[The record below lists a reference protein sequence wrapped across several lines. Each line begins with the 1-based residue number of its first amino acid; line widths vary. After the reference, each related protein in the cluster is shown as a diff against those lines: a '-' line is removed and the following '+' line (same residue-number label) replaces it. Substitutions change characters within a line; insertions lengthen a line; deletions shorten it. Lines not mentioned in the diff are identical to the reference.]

1 MSKIGKQP
9 VILPETAKVTV
20 ENGTVQIE
28 GEKGK
33 FILHVSD
40 GIEVVKKD
48 NQLLVNCLRNDRK
61 THALHGTIRQL
72 LANAVAGV
80 QKEWE
85 KKLKVVGT
93 GYSAV
98 LKGEKLVLSVG
109 FSHEVTITPLPG
121 IHFEVEKDIIT
132 VKGIDKS
139 LVGRQAAEIRAVR
152 SPDAYKG
159 KGIRYLEEEIKLK
172 PGKAAKTGE
181 GAAK

>member
-1 MSKIGKQP
+1 MSKIGRQP
-9 VILPETAKVTV
+9 VILPETIKVTV
-20 ENGTVQIE
+20 EKGAVQVE
-28 GEKGK
+28 GQKGK
-33 FILHVSD
+33 FTLHIPD
-40 GIEVVKKD
+40 GIEVIKKD
-48 NQLLVNCLRNDRK
+48 NQLLVNRLRSDK
-61 THALHGTIRQL
+61 KIHALHGTIRQL

-93 GYSAV
+93 GYSA
-98 LKGEKLVLSVG
+98 LLQGEKLVLSVG

-121 IHFEVEKDIIT
+121 IRFEVEKDVIT

-152 SPDAYKG
+152 PPDAYKG
-159 KGIRYLEEEIKLK
+159 KGIRYLDEEIKLK

>member
-20 ENGTVQIE
+20 ENRAVQIE

-33 FILHVSD
+33 LTFHIPD

-48 NQLLVNCLRNDRK
+48 NQLLVSRLRNDRK
-61 THALHGTIRQL
+61 TRALHGTIRQL
-72 LANAVAGV
+72 LANAVTGV

-85 KKLKVVGT
+85 KKLQIVGT

-98 LKGEKLVLSVG
+98 LQGEKLVLSVG

-121 IHFEVEKDIIT
+121 IHFEVEKDVIA
-132 VKGIDKS
+132 VKGVDKS

-152 SPDAYKG
+152 PPDAYKG
-159 KGIRYLEEEIKLK
+159 KGIRYLDEEIKLK